1 MAPLVRGKQ
10 RQRPGHRSNRL
21 WSRDV
26 RSHPREV
33 SIDAFVHTVIDF
45 VKEHEAWAVPIVF
58 LLAFG
63 ESFAFVSLL
72 LPATAILFAAAGL
85 IGASGLPF
93 WPIWFAAAIGA
104 ILGDWASY
112 WIGYRYKH
120 QITNTWPLSRAPGLL
135 ARGEAFFHRWGTA
148 SVFFGRFFGPLRCVM
163 PLVAGIAAMPSLS
176 FQVANVT
183 SGIVWATGILA
194 PGVFGMRWLTG

>member
-1 MAPLVRGKQ
+1 MTTTI
-10 RQRPGHRSNRL
+10 
-21 WSRDV
+21 
-26 RSHPREV
+26 E
-33 SIDAFVHTVIDF
+33 F

-93 WPIWFAAAIGA
+93 WPIWFAATIGA
-104 ILGDWASY
+104 ILGDWVSY
-112 WIGYRYKH
+112 WIGYRYKR
-120 QITNTWPLSRAPGLL
+120 QIANTWPLSRAPGLL
-135 ARGEAFFHRWGTA
+135 VRGEAFFRRWGTA

-163 PLVAGIAAMPSLS
+163 PLVAGIVAMPALA

-183 SGIVWATGILA
+183 SAVVWATGILA
-194 PGVFGMRWLTG
+194 PGVLGGRWLTG

>member
-1 MAPLVRGKQ
+1 MTTTI
-10 RQRPGHRSNRL
+10 
-21 WSRDV
+21 
-26 RSHPREV
+26 E
-33 SIDAFVHTVIDF
+33 F

-93 WPIWFAAAIGA
+93 WPIWFAATIGA
-104 ILGDWASY
+104 FLGDWISY
-112 WIGYRYKH
+112 WIGYRYKR
-120 QITNTWPLSRAPGLL
+120 QIANTWPLSRAPGLL
-135 ARGEAFFHRWGTA
+135 VRGEAFFLRWGTA

-163 PLVAGIAAMPSLS
+163 PLVAGIAAMPSLP

-183 SGIVWATGILA
+183 SAVVWATGILA
-194 PGVFGMRWLTG
+194 PGVLGARWLTG